1 MVILMNT
8 LDMVRKQPA
17 RFFLAIGIAGCFIT
31 ALCLPLFS
39 ATTVPVGSLAE
50 KETAAFLQTLKELVA
65 IESGSRDREGL
76 DQLSTRIGGSSRRP
90 RRQSRIC
97 RAGRRH
103 LQNE

>member
-17 RFFLAIGIAGCFIT
+17 RFFHAIGIAACFIT
-31 ALCLPLFS
+31 ALCMPLFS
-39 ATTVPVGSLAE
+39 ATTVPVDSLAE

-76 DQLSTRIGGSSRRP
+76 DHLSTRIGAHLGALAARGESR
-90 RRQSRIC
+90 
-97 RAGRRH
+97 AT
-103 LQNE
+103 L